1 MKTKKILFVLSVFL
15 LVSTNFFAQET
26 KKIVLT
32 VDSAVQYALDN
43 SRTLKSAAIDL
54 EMKTRQKK
62 TAWNVFLPSVSVN
75 AIASRSNEY
84 SSMMDSIL
92 PMLNPGYVPTDP
104 TEKDYWTEMGQIS
117 ASLPLSL
124 ALIDGIKATKANYEA
139 GLITWEQS
147 LKETERDVQKMFYAL
162 LLQQESL
169 ALQKQTLEN
178 AKNRYEQAKINFSNG
193 LVPELSVL
201 QAQVSYENQKPS
213 IMKQEQALKQ
223 QISLFAFILGL
234 PFNADIELQGEI
246 NPVFLTLNPEELVQ
260 QHLMNRLDV
269 KTLQKNIE
277 LLKIQLSASRMQA
290 YTPALVLSYG
300 FQPIVKDEEDN
311 WFNKD
316 NITDGGNFSATL
328 SFNITNMLPFSSNG
342 IAMKNTKANIEKLQI
357 TLDTVLQNGEMEI
370 YTLIDN
376 LNQSRSAIE
385 ASKMS
390 IQLAKKAY
398 DMTMQAYDSGTK
410 ELLDVRDAESQYN
423 QAQLGLANES
433 FNYISS
439 VIELEYAL
447 NTRLR

>member
-1 MKTKKILFVLSVFL
+1 LKTKKILFVLSVFL

-84 SSMMDSIL
+84 SNMMDSIL

-178 AKNRYEQAKINFSNG
+178 AKNR
-193 LVPELSVL
+193 
-201 QAQVSYENQKPS
+201 
-213 IMKQEQALKQ
+213 
-223 QISLFAFILGL
+223 
-234 PFNADIELQGEI
+234 
-246 NPVFLTLNPEELVQ
+246 
-260 QHLMNRLDV
+260 
-269 KTLQKNIE
+269 
-277 LLKIQLSASRMQA
+277 
-290 YTPALVLSYG
+290 
-300 FQPIVKDEEDN
+300 
-311 WFNKD
+311 
-316 NITDGGNFSATL
+316 
-328 SFNITNMLPFSSNG
+328 
-342 IAMKNTKANIEKLQI
+342 
-357 TLDTVLQNGEMEI
+357 
-370 YTLIDN
+370 
-376 LNQSRSAIE
+376 
-385 ASKMS
+385 
-390 IQLAKKAY
+390 
-398 DMTMQAYDSGTK
+398 
-410 ELLDVRDAESQYN
+410 
-423 QAQLGLANES
+423 
-433 FNYISS
+433 
-439 VIELEYAL
+439 
-447 NTRLR
+447 

>member
-1 MKTKKILFVLSVFL
+1 MFL

-84 SSMMDSIL
+84 SSM
-92 PMLNPGYVPTDP
+92 LNPGYVP

-117 ASLPLSL
+117 ANLPLSL

-290 YTPALVLSYG
+290 YTPALVLNYG

-311 WFNKD
+311 WFDKD

>member
-84 SSMMDSIL
+84 SNMMDSIL

-311 WFNKD
+311 WFDKD

>member
-1 MKTKKILFVLSVFL
+1 MFL

>member
-84 SSMMDSIL
+84 SNMMDSIL
-92 PMLNPGYVPTDP
+92 PMLNPGYVPKDP

-277 LLKIQLSASRMQA
+277 LLKIQLNASRMQA

-311 WFNKD
+311 WFDKD

>member
-1 MKTKKILFVLSVFL
+1 LKTKKILFVLSVFL

-84 SSMMDSIL
+84 SNMMDSIL

-311 WFNKD
+311 WFDKD